1 MTLPRRLFPFNPP
14 AIMKV
19 QHTAILALVP
29 ALSAFASCHIH
40 IDDSSGS
47 WTVDGVH
54 LDEKHVDTIQILEWD
69 PEGLDIDVAV
79 GDVSVVSTD
88 GPTEIVAT
96 LHEVEQGDAQLEYR
110 DGKLTWESKTKDT
123 AAISDVTVRVNGML
137 PALTISTSAGDVDI
151 RDVILSAA
159 LLISTGA
166 GDIRV
171 QASGDL
177 TSADFST
184 SAGDIRLSGFKSPK
198 VTVSS
203 DVGDLSLTDISTGMT
218 DLSTDVGDIRA
229 RGCDLGILEASTGIG
244 DIDVSEASYKDA
256 DLSTSIGDIDRA
268 DG

>member
-1 MTLPRRLFPFNPP
+1 
-14 AIMKV
+14 MKV
-19 QHTAILALVP
+19 HQTALLALVP

-54 LDEKHVDTIQILEWD
+54 LDEEHVETIQILEWD
-69 PEGLDIDVAV
+69 AEGLDIDIAV
-79 GDVSVVSTD
+79 GDVNVVATD
-88 GPTEIVAT
+88 GATEIEAT
-96 LHEVEQGDAQLEYR
+96 LHEVEPGDAMLEYR
-110 DGKLTWESKTKDT
+110 DGKLTWESRTKDT

-171 QASGDL
+171 EASGDL
-177 TSADFST
+177 SRADFST
-184 SAGDIRLSGFKSPK
+184 GAGDIRLSGFKSPS
-198 VTVSS
+198 VMVSS
-203 DVGDLSLTDISTGMT
+203 GAGDLSLSDISTDET
-218 DLSTDVGDIRA
+218 DLSTGVGDIRA
-229 RGCDLGILEASTGIG
+229 RDCELGIVEASTGIG

-256 DLSTSIGDIDRA
+256 DLDTGIGDIDRA